1 MPNGKNPLM
10 LMMALA
16 MPGATQALGLGDI
29 HVDSALNERL
39 AAEIDIVGATA
50 DELADLRAAVANRE
64 TFMRYGSDRPAFL
77 SSATFKVAQ
86 DNKGR
91 PVLAV
96 RSTEPFTEPLVNFL
110 VDLHWRKGEL
120 VRQYTLL
127 LDPPGFGAQNRL
139 AEEIPAA
146 AAASAPSA
154 PAAPDV
160 PAAPAAA
167 TPILER
173 KIQTV
178 ARQVDP
184 PSDRPN
190 ASSERAARKMA
201 RIKVGAKATLRGIAW
216 RIGERSASDLQRM
229 MIALFRANPSAFDG
243 NINRLHLGAVL
254 NIPTNAELE
263 AISREEAKRE
273 FHVHM
278 AAWRSPVQMHASTS
292 RTTSVPVAA
301 AAAVAPPAPALQGVN
316 AGTRAAS
323 AKAPETDELNR
334 RVQLLEHEL
343 VEVHGLLE
351 SQQTKLINMRQQ
363 VALAEK
369 MPPVGG
375 ISVAT
380 ALSAA
385 VPSAAASST
394 AVPSA
399 LVPGAAA
406 LSAPVPS
413 AAASSTTVPSAAVPS
428 ATAVSA
434 ASPLPAPKSARASL
448 VAIVG
453 GLGLLSGAFAAFYF
467 RLRRR
472 APMPK
477 KLPIDSGAAP
487 ADVRNGAG
495 ADSQMDAAKN
505 VDFDLQE
512 NAAPAVDP
520 DDVFALT
527 VPTRVNHTAANSR
540 PDLEDT
546 IVDSPGETV
555 KLPIDPAQF
564 TRVEATR
571 LDYNLMDLDMTAQY
585 VHLPSALN
593 EQAVFKER
601 RTNLADVLKLAIER
615 EPDRHDLRMKLLE
628 LYYSAAATNRQA
640 FLEVVQMYAR
650 DRNCLDT
657 DQWNKIA
664 FAPPS
669 SKILFSEPSE
679 ADDDIWPPPL
689 SFSGGQDFGG
699 PPPP

>member
-39 AAEIDIVGATA
+39 AAEIDLVGATA

-77 SSATFKVAQ
+77 SSAIFKVAQ
-86 DNKGR
+86 DTKGR

-110 VDLHWRKGEL
+110 VDLHWRKGQL
-120 VRQYTLL
+120 VREYTLL
-127 LDPPGFGAQNRL
+127 LDPPGFGTQNRL

-154 PAAPDV
+154 PTAPDI
-160 PAAPAAA
+160 PAAPVAA

-173 KIQTV
+173 KIQTE

-201 RIKVGAKATLRGIAW
+201 QIRVGAKATLRGIAW

-229 MIALFRANPSAFDG
+229 MIALFRANPGAFDG

-263 AISREEAKRE
+263 ALSRDEAKRE
-273 FHVHM
+273 FHVQM
-278 AAWRSPVQMHASTS
+278 AAWRSPVQMHASS
-292 RTTSVPVAA
+292 SGWTTSVPVAA
-301 AAAVAPPAPALQGVN
+301 SVKAPA
-316 AGTRAAS
+316 
-323 AKAPETDELNR
+323 TDELNR

-343 VEVHGLLE
+343 VEVNGLLE
-351 SQQTKLINMRQQ
+351 SQQTKLITMRHQ
-363 VALAEK
+363 VALAEN

-375 ISVAT
+375 ISVAA

-394 AVPSA
+394 VVP
-399 LVPGAAA
+399 
-406 LSAPVPS
+406 
-413 AAASSTTVPSAAVPS
+413 TAAVPT
-428 ATAVSA
+428 AAVPTAAAVSA
-434 ASPLPAPKSARASL
+434 GSPHSAPKSKSARASL
-448 VAIVG
+448 VAIGG

-472 APMPK
+472 APMPN
-477 KLPIDSGAAP
+477 KLPIESGAAP
-487 ADVRNGAG
+487 ADVRNGAAG
-495 ADSQMDAAKN
+495 DSQIDAAKP

-512 NAAPAVDP
+512 NAVPAVDP

-527 VPTRVNHTAANSR
+527 MPTRVDHTAAASR

-546 IVDSPGETV
+546 IVGSPGETV

-593 EQAVFKER
+593 EQAVFKDR

-628 LYYSAAATNRQA
+628 LYYSAAATNRQG
-640 FLEVVQMYAR
+640 FLEVVQKYAR

-664 FAPPS
+664 FMGRQIASENP
-669 SKILFSEPSE
+669 LFAEPSA
-679 ADDDIWPPPL
+679 ADDDDL
-689 SFSGGQDFGG
+689 ADCA
-699 PPPP
+699 